1 MKPVP
6 DSSPRNNVWRYV
18 PEYERDEAGEDTVAS
33 EVRRYVVGGGIGQ
46 KDKSAYKHPATFPQ
60 ALAEDHI
67 LTWSKFGEVVLD
79 PMCGSGTTCL
89 AAQRLGR
96 QFIGIDI
103 SREYTELACRR
114 LACQCISFRP
124 ERKAG

>member
-1 MKPVP
+1 M
-6 DSSPRNNVWRYV
+6 
-18 PEYERDEAGEDTVAS
+18 VAS
-33 EVRRYVVGGGIGQ
+33 EGRRYGVGGGFGQ

-67 LTWSKFGEVVLD
+67 LSWSNPGNVVLD
-79 PMCGSGTTCL
+79 PMAGSFTTCL

-103 SREYTELACRR
+103 SKEYCEDACGR
-114 LACQCISFRP
+114 LACPCISIRP
-124 ERKAG
+124 ERMAG